1 MYLAKRD
8 GGNRVRTAN
17 DLRLFWE
24 EMPHT
29 AA

>member
-8 GGNRVRTAN
+8 GGNRVRTSN

-24 EMPHT
+24 GAPK
-29 AA
+29 AG